1 MKVEMVDRPQI
12 RVACLRHTGPPGE
25 AVGRFWRQRVSPW
38 LAEHGMLDCPRYG
51 VTRGA
56 DCYDACVE
64 LRAGLSLP
72 DSAEMQIPGGLYATT
87 CFKGTSAAIG
97 AAWKEFARLR
107 AAYGSH
113 LNALAHWLEIPPVQW
128 VG

>member
-64 LRAGLSLP
+64 LPAGLSL
-72 DSAEMQIPGGLYATT
+72 SACTNGSATAAAASR
-87 CFKGTSAAIG
+87 CCRPRSRWSSWRNSDDGTHRPAGSAP
-97 AAWKEFARLR
+97 R
-107 AAYGSH
+107 S
-113 LNALAHWLEIPPVQW
+113 P
-128 VG
+128 